1 MKTIMP
7 GLLGNRRLAR
17 KLGDEILAGSLSHA
31 YIISGPRGSG
41 KHTLALNIAAAL
53 ACENKSKDS
62 LPLPCGRC
70 LNCEKILGGI
80 SPDISVIGLE
90 DKASIG
96 VDVIRQ
102 IRLDTLKAP
111 NDTETKV
118 YIIEDAD
125 KMTVQAQNA
134 FLLTLEEP
142 PSYVL
147 FLLLCERPE
156 ELLETVRSRAPVLR
170 TEPLSAEQIADRLA
184 QEPQMAQ
191 LKKNSPDEFYE
202 TVMAADGKLGTAL
215 RLANAERRQDV
226 LDARRHAEEFVVAM
240 SRRSAGSDTFDVLS
254 AFPKSRAEIS
264 DRLTLIIT
272 ALRDLCL
279 LKRSEDAP
287 LCFYYSREDALE
299 LSDRFTV
306 SALISLTEACESARL
321 AILRSANTKLTLL
334 NLVSRGNYG
343 K

>member
-1 MKTIMP
+1 MP

-215 RLANAERRQDV
+215 RLANAERRQEV

-254 AFPKSRAEIS
+254 AFPKGRAEIS

-299 LSDRFTV
+299 LSDRFTM